1 MQALTFVFTIKL
13 SKYRRE
19 TVMLSTQKVH
29 FTPFK
34 GSTDVEKYNKATICQ
49 DALS

>member
-19 TVMLSTQKVH
+19 TVMLSTQ
-29 FTPFK
+29 TYILNLK
-34 GSTDVEKYNKATICQ
+34 GSTDVEKYNKTTICQ